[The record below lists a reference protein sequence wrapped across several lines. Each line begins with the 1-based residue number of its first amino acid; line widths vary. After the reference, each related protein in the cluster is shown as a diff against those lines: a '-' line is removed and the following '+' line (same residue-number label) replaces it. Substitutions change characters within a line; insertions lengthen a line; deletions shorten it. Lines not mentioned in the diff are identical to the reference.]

1 VRVLVTNDDGIFSPG
16 LHALAAAV
24 AGAGHE
30 PVVAAPS
37 TDWSGASACLGPLDD
52 PDRVSVERVEI
63 PGMAG
68 PDGGALIGYSVGA
81 PPALISM
88 LADLGGFGPPP
99 GLVVAGIN
107 RGPNT
112 GRSTLFSGTIGAVLA
127 GERFGLSGMAVSA
140 DVMVTGGM
148 GATGAP
154 GDVHWETAARVA
166 RVVLPWLVDAPA
178 RTVLN
183 VNTPDIPLADL
194 RGVRFAEL
202 APVGG
207 VRTVITGRDDT
218 GLDLDLVANEEPMP
232 DDSDTALI
240 RAGWA
245 AVTPISPAAALGL
258 DLPFAEWER
267 AIGGEDRPR

>member
-1 VRVLVTNDDGIFSPG
+1 MRVLVTNDDGISSPG

-24 AGAGHE
+24 AAAGHR

-52 PDRVSVERVEI
+52 PDRVAVDRVEV
-63 PGMAG
+63 PGLTGEA
-68 PDGGALIGYSVGA
+68 AIGYSVGA

-99 GLVVAGIN
+99 EMVVAGIN

-140 DVMVTGGM
+140 DVAVIGGTG
-148 GATGAP
+148 AVGAP
-154 GDVHWETAARVA
+154 GPVHWETAATVA
-166 RVVLPWLVDAPA
+166 GVLMPWLADAPV

-183 VNTPDIPLADL
+183 VNAPDAPLDGL
-194 RGVRFAEL
+194 RGIRAAVL
-202 APVGG
+202 APIGG
-207 VRTVITGRDDT
+207 VRTVITGRDDA
-218 GLDLDLVANEEPMP
+218 GLDLDLVDNRDPMP
-232 DDSDTALI
+232 DDSDTALV

-245 AVTPISPAAALGL
+245 TVTPLVATGVAPGP
-258 DLPFAEWER
+258 LPIDEWER
-267 AIGGEDRPR
+267 SLGRGD